1 MLIKISAWVNKKG
14 EMVQENVSNYLEI
27 FEREPRSLPLDND
40 DYNVIDPAIDDKDD
54 EDYSPAL
61 EALKENLYIRYIK
74 EMSSSQ
80 RANHRLLLNW
90 LSLGIWSGEK
100 QRRNKSQLSS

>member
-1 MLIKISAWVNKKG
+1 M
-14 EMVQENVSNYLEI
+14 QENVSNYLEI

-80 RANHRLLLNW
+80 RANHRLLLN
-90 LSLGIWSGEK
+90 
-100 QRRNKSQLSS
+100 